1 MANNF
6 CISELVILTP
16 GLCRAGSGIIKY
28 QVLHD
33 MMNTEIE
40 ALWVK
45 LRPSRLPRGISC
57 IILCN
62 LYHPPSGNDQQAIN
76 YLYESLTTIEAN
88 FPSCGIIL
96 LGDFNKLI
104 TSRLTNGFKLYQIVK
119 FPTRGQNL
127 LDLIFTNMKEFY
139 KEPIK
144 RPAFGLSDHDTIEV
158 QPLERLQMPKP
169 KLQVKSRDLKPTKRL
184 AMSTFLKEVDIKSLI
199 AMETTID
206 GKTQMLESI
215 INFGLDSLIPF
226 TTKTI
231 YCNEPPWMSNLN
243 L

>member
-1 MANNF
+1 
-6 CISELVILTP
+6 
-16 GLCRAGSGIIKY
+16 
-28 QVLHD
+28 

-45 LRPSRLPRGISC
+45 LRPSHLPRGISC

-96 LGDFNKLI
+96 LVDFNKLI
-104 TSRLTNGFKLYQIVK
+104 TSGLTNGFKLYQIVK

-127 LDLIFTNMKEFY
+127 LDLIFTNMKECN

-169 KLQVKSRDLKPTKRL
+169 KLQVKSRDLK
-184 AMSTFLKEVDIKSLI
+184 
-199 AMETTID
+199 
-206 GKTQMLESI
+206 
-215 INFGLDSLIPF
+215 
-226 TTKTI
+226 
-231 YCNEPPWMSNLN
+231 
-243 L
+243 

>member
-1 MANNF
+1 MRDSTTLKNVDLICITETWLQSHIHNNIVSVPGYSIERRDRSNGQHGGV
-6 CISELVILTP
+6 CIYIRNS
-16 GLCRAGSGIIKY
+16 IKY

-45 LRPSRLPRGISC
+45 LRTSCLPRGISC

-169 KLQVKSRDLKPTKRL
+169 KLQVNRG
-184 AMSTFLKEVDIKSLI
+184 I
-199 AMETTID
+199 
-206 GKTQMLESI
+206 
-215 INFGLDSLIPF
+215 
-226 TTKTI
+226 
-231 YCNEPPWMSNLN
+231 
-243 L
+243 